1 MRVACIDPTSKVV
14 LNILEVESLDK
25 VPDIVGVREDGTPI
39 RKEEVIIVET
49 TTGSVGDIYIEGVGF
64 FRFAGK

>member
-49 TTGSVGDIYIEGVGF
+49 TAGSVGDIYIEGVGF
-64 FRFAGK
+64 FRFAGE

>member
-64 FRFAGK
+64 YRFAGE

>member
-64 FRFAGK
+64 FRFAGE

>member
-14 LNILEVESLDK
+14 LNILEIESLDK

-64 FRFAGK
+64 FRFAGE